1 MGILPWKRKSVRPP
15 AERIAPLGSA
25 YPTRIRRRLSG
36 PRFRRYKLL
45 DFRAGLSPAPDLTGP
60 LSGPSLFSEA
70 WKAMAETTELKAWA
84 RQCSGKGGARAT
96 RREGRIPGILYG
108 DKKEPESISV
118 DYRAISQQLLTGHFQ
133 STIFTLYVEGT
144 KTRVIPRSVQ
154 LDPVRDFPIH
164 VDFLRVSKDAF
175 VTVDVPVRFLN
186 EAASPGLK
194 RGGVLNI
201 VRHEIPVRCPA
212 DAIPD
217 HFDVDLTGLEIGNSI
232 HISAINLP
240 PNVRPTVTERDFTVA
255 TIVGRSAE
263 EAPTGPAVTE
273 AAEAGA
279 DAAAAP
285 AEGAP
290 AEKEKPKEEKK
301 KEEKKK

>member
-1 MGILPWKRKSVRPP
+1 
-15 AERIAPLGSA
+15 
-25 YPTRIRRRLSG
+25 
-36 PRFRRYKLL
+36 
-45 DFRAGLSPAPDLTGP
+45 
-60 LSGPSLFSEA
+60 
-70 WKAMAETTELKAWA
+70 MAETTELKAWA
-84 RQCSGKGGARAT
+84 RQRLGKGGARAT

-133 STIFTLYVEGT
+133 STIFTLNVEGT
-144 KTRVIPRSVQ
+144 KTRVIPRGVQ

-164 VDFLRVSKDAF
+164 VDFLRVSKDAL

-217 HFDVDLTGLEIGNSI
+217 HFDVDLTGLEIGNSV
-232 HISAINLP
+232 HFSAIKLP
-240 PNVRPTVTERDFTVA
+240 PNVRTTITEHDFTVA
-255 TIVGRSAE
+255 TIVGRTAE
-263 EAPTGPAVTE
+263 EPAPGAAV
-273 AAEAGA
+273 AAEAVEPGA
-279 DAAAAP
+279 EGAEGAAP
-285 AEGAP
+285 AEAAAAGA
-290 AEKEKPKEEKK
+290 EDKEKLKEEKK